1 MSFWQKASVID
12 KRIIYVLLFIA
23 VVIPLLFKFQLP
35 NRVTKEVQAVYDFIE
50 ALPPGSVIL
59 MSFDHDTAT
68 LPEMTPMARALLRHI
83 FSRGDKVIGTAFLAE
98 GAAIGNKA
106 FHAAGDEFGL
116 KEGEDY
122 VSLGFRPEVTSAILG
137 MGEDIARVY
146 PKDYRGIPLT
156 EIPLMQK
163 TKSYRDIGLIISVS
177 DNDSPNY
184 WINLANARY
193 HKPVAPAVTA
203 VMATTYYPFLQEKQ
217 IIGMVPGLKAAAEYE
232 QLINRPGDASIGMMA
247 QSTAHLL
254 IVLLVIL
261 GNIAYF
267 VMKRKGS

>member
-1 MSFWQKASVID
+1 MNFWQKASSID
-12 KRIIYVLLFIA
+12 RRIIFVLLFVS
-23 VVIPLLFKFQLP
+23 VVIPLIFNFKLP
-35 NRVTKEVQAVYDFIE
+35 NRITKEVQAVYDFVE
-50 ALPPGSVIL
+50 ALPPGSAIL

-83 FSRGDKVIGTAFLAE
+83 FSKGDKVIGTAFLAE

-122 VSLGFRPEVTSAILG
+122 VSLGFRPEVSSAILG
-137 MGEDIARVY
+137 MGEDISRVY

-163 TKSYRDIGLIISVS
+163 VKSYRDIALIISVS
-177 DNDSPNY
+177 DNDSPNF

-193 HKPVAPAVTA
+193 HKPVVPAVTA
-203 VMATTYYPFLQEKQ
+203 VMATTYYPFVQEKQ

-232 QLINRPGDASIGMMA
+232 QLINRPGDASIGMSS
-247 QSTAHLL
+247 QSIAHML

-261 GNIAYF
+261 GNIGYF
-267 VMKRKGS
+267 MLKKRG